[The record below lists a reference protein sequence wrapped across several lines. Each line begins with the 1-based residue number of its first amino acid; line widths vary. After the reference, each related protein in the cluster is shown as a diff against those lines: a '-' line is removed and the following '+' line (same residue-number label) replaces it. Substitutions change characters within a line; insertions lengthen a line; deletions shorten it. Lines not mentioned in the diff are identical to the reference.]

1 MAIRITGL
9 DQTIKALSAK
19 GTKAV
24 QAIADELEDTAKKI
38 EINAAQDAPSYVPQ
52 MPDLKLNIN
61 QRVRSEPKKF
71 FKGEAISWEIFVQTN
86 PDNRMDDFDG
96 YMEFNTGQAY
106 VLITDQS
113 DTEVIGNR
121 CSPRQT
127 VNLTIDIVTKFPM
140 GASGKLASENI
151 ASSIRPMV
159 TKPII
164 AMPSEWL
171 IVDIKSFSQSIIE
184 QGTTQVAYRKLL
196 RYSFDIWQVV

>member
-9 DQTIKALSAK
+9 DEAIKALSAK

-86 PDNRMDDFDG
+86 PDNRLDDFDG
-96 YMEFNTGQAY
+96 YMEFNTGLSAAQLLSRPGY
-106 VLITDQS
+106 TDEIRKAAMKYFK
-113 DTEVIGNR
+113 D
-121 CSPRQT
+121 
-127 VNLTIDIVTKFPM
+127 
-140 GASGKLASENI
+140 GKGTL
-151 ASSIRPMV
+151 RG
-159 TKPII
+159 KPYFYPNVFRFTADLEKRI
-164 AMPSEWL
+164 EKG
-171 IVDIKSFSQSIIE
+171 IKNAIE
-184 QGTTQVAYRKLL
+184 
-196 RYSFDIWQVV
+196 

>member
-9 DQTIKALSAK
+9 DKAIKALSAK

-86 PDNRMDDFDG
+86 PDNRLDDFDG
-96 YMEFNTGQAY
+96 YMEFNTGLSAAQLLSRPGY
-106 VLITDQS
+106 TDEIRKAAMKYFK
-113 DTEVIGNR
+113 D
-121 CSPRQT
+121 
-127 VNLTIDIVTKFPM
+127 
-140 GASGKLASENI
+140 GKGTL
-151 ASSIRPMV
+151 RG
-159 TKPII
+159 KPYFYPNVFRFTADLEKRI
-164 AMPSEWL
+164 EKG
-171 IVDIKSFSQSIIE
+171 IKNAIE
-184 QGTTQVAYRKLL
+184 
-196 RYSFDIWQVV
+196 

>member
-9 DQTIKALSAK
+9 DQAIKALSAK

-86 PDNRMDDFDG
+86 PDNRLDDFDG
-96 YMEFNTGQAY
+96 YMEFNTGLSAAQLLSRPGYTPEIREAAMKY
-106 VLITDQS
+106 FKD
-113 DTEVIGNR
+113 
-121 CSPRQT
+121 
-127 VNLTIDIVTKFPM
+127 
-140 GASGKLASENI
+140 GKGTLQG
-151 ASSIRPMV
+151 
-159 TKPII
+159 KPYFYPNVFRFTADLDKRI
-164 AMPSEWL
+164 EKR
-171 IVDIKSFSQSIIE
+171 IKNAIE
-184 QGTTQVAYRKLL
+184 
-196 RYSFDIWQVV
+196 

>member
-9 DQTIKALSAK
+9 DEAIKALSAK

-86 PDNRMDDFDG
+86 PDNRLDDFDG
-96 YMEFNTGQAY
+96 YMEFNTGLSAAQLLSRPGYTPEIRETAMKY
-106 VLITDQS
+106 FKD
-113 DTEVIGNR
+113 
-121 CSPRQT
+121 
-127 VNLTIDIVTKFPM
+127 
-140 GASGKLASENI
+140 GKGTL
-151 ASSIRPMV
+151 RG
-159 TKPII
+159 KPYFYPNVFRFTADLEKRI
-164 AMPSEWL
+164 EKG
-171 IVDIKSFSQSIIE
+171 IKNAIE
-184 QGTTQVAYRKLL
+184 
-196 RYSFDIWQVV
+196 

>member
-9 DQTIKALSAK
+9 DEAIKALSAK

-61 QRVRSEPKKF
+61 QRIRSEPKKF

-96 YMEFNTGQAY
+96 YMEFNTGLSAEQLLARPGY
-106 VLITDQS
+106 TPEIREAAMKYFKD
-113 DTEVIGNR
+113 
-121 CSPRQT
+121 
-127 VNLTIDIVTKFPM
+127 
-140 GASGKLASENI
+140 GKGTLQG
-151 ASSIRPMV
+151 
-159 TKPII
+159 KPYFYPNVFRFTADLEKRI
-164 AMPSEWL
+164 EKG
-171 IVDIKSFSQSIIE
+171 IKNAIE
-184 QGTTQVAYRKLL
+184 
-196 RYSFDIWQVV
+196 

>member
-9 DQTIKALSAK
+9 DEAIKALSAK

-86 PDNRMDDFDG
+86 PDNRLDDFDG
-96 YMEFNTGQAY
+96 YMEFNTGLSAAQLLSRPGY
-106 VLITDQS
+106 TDEIRKAAMKYFK
-113 DTEVIGNR
+113 D
-121 CSPRQT
+121 
-127 VNLTIDIVTKFPM
+127 
-140 GASGKLASENI
+140 GKGTL
-151 ASSIRPMV
+151 RG
-159 TKPII
+159 KPYFYPNVFRFTADLDKRI
-164 AMPSEWL
+164 EKG
-171 IVDIKSFSQSIIE
+171 IKDAIE
-184 QGTTQVAYRKLL
+184 
-196 RYSFDIWQVV
+196 

>member
-9 DQTIKALSAK
+9 DEAIKALSAK

-96 YMEFNTGQAY
+96 YMEFNTGLSAAQLLARPGY
-106 VLITDQS
+106 TDEIRKAAMKYFK
-113 DTEVIGNR
+113 D
-121 CSPRQT
+121 
-127 VNLTIDIVTKFPM
+127 
-140 GASGKLASENI
+140 GKGTLQG
-151 ASSIRPMV
+151 
-159 TKPII
+159 KPYFYPNVFRFTADLEKRI
-164 AMPSEWL
+164 EKG
-171 IVDIKSFSQSIIE
+171 IKDAIE
-184 QGTTQVAYRKLL
+184 
-196 RYSFDIWQVV
+196 

>member
-9 DQTIKALSAK
+9 DQAIKALSAK

-61 QRVRSEPKKF
+61 QRIRSEPKKF

-96 YMEFNTGQAY
+96 YMEFNTGLEAAQLLAKPGY
-106 VLITDQS
+106 TDEIRKAAFLYWKNGRG
-113 DTEVIGNR
+113 TLR
-121 CSPRQT
+121 
-127 VNLTIDIVTKFPM
+127 
-140 GASGKLASENI
+140 GKPYFYPNVFRFTADLEERI
-151 ASSIRPMV
+151 EKR
-159 TKPII
+159 
-164 AMPSEWL
+164 
-171 IVDIKSFSQSIIE
+171 IKDAIE
-184 QGTTQVAYRKLL
+184 
-196 RYSFDIWQVV
+196 

>member
-96 YMEFNTGQAY
+96 YMEFNTGLSAAQLLARPGY
-106 VLITDQS
+106 TDEIRKAAMKYFK
-113 DTEVIGNR
+113 D
-121 CSPRQT
+121 
-127 VNLTIDIVTKFPM
+127 
-140 GASGKLASENI
+140 GKGRL
-151 ASSIRPMV
+151 RG
-159 TKPII
+159 KPYFYPNVFRFTADLEKRI
-164 AMPSEWL
+164 EKG
-171 IVDIKSFSQSIIE
+171 IKDAIE
-184 QGTTQVAYRKLL
+184 
-196 RYSFDIWQVV
+196 

>member
-9 DQTIKALSAK
+9 DQAIKALSAK

-96 YMEFNTGQAY
+96 YMEFNTGLSAAQLLAQPKY
-106 VLITDQS
+106 TPEIRDAAMKYFK
-113 DTEVIGNR
+113 D
-121 CSPRQT
+121 
-127 VNLTIDIVTKFPM
+127 
-140 GASGKLASENI
+140 GKGTLQG
-151 ASSIRPMV
+151 RPYFYPNV
-159 TKPII
+159 FRFTADLEKRI
-164 AMPSEWL
+164 EKG
-171 IVDIKSFSQSIIE
+171 IKDAIE
-184 QGTTQVAYRKLL
+184 
-196 RYSFDIWQVV
+196 